1 MIIVTAL
8 AASAGRNP
16 RDDFQLRERI
26 DAPIKTKL
34 SEILAPLSSTGEP
47 SANGG
52 SISHLGPTRL

>member
-1 MIIVTAL
+1 MIAVKAL

-16 RDDFQLRERI
+16 RDNFQFSERR

-34 SEILAPLSSTGEP
+34 SEILAPLTSTKEP

-52 SISHLGPTRL
+52 IISHFGAARL